1 MKRLLPAYPLWIID
15 PMFSVWS
22 RSDELNKDDTSF
34 WAAVSHRAYGLV
46 RYDGK
51 TYCFMGR
58 RDGAERL
65 EQTNINITAFAT
77 EYGFCCDKF
86 ELGVKFISP
95 RIPTDL
101 KLMSC
106 PICYTDYEV
115 KPKSGKLPDD
125 FSVVI
130 ALDEDFCYNRE
141 RAAVVGSAIPLD
153 GFETAFFTRK
163 YNITASNTS
172 DYDAPDYGSTYITG
186 DEAFFITE
194 TALNEYVN
202 DGIVEYK
209 RNNFERSYILGVNK
223 STKGS
228 FITAFDDT
236 VSVFYFGEW
245 LKGYFFKDGATII
258 DAIDW
263 AKNSHDY
270 IIRKLNEFDDK
281 LKCDC
286 ENIGKDYYLLACA
299 ALRQSVG
306 GHKLVQNGKG
316 ELLFLSKEC
325 NSGGFIGTVD
335 VSYPSI
341 PLYLLYNPNL
351 VNAMMTGVFEFAR
364 MPVWTYG
371 FAPHDIG
378 MYPHCAG
385 QIYGANKT
393 DDKYNCGI
401 DDLKDYPRT
410 AQALYLRSKG
420 SNAYNYREQMPVE
433 ECGNMLIMTAAALL
447 FGADQK
453 TAKDNFDLLNQ
464 WVEYLE
470 KFGLKPEEQLC
481 TDDFAGHLANNVNL
495 AIKALV
501 GIESFSVICDNLGK
515 TELAKEYLKKA
526 KVFAEELKKEVGNG
540 IMPLAYGQKDS
551 YSLKYNILFDKL
563 FGCNLIG
570 QDICEKEVDYY
581 ITKSNRFGVPLDT
594 RKDYSKTDWILWCA
608 ALTEDSE
615 KCEKLYAPIVKFLEE
630 SPSREPFID
639 WYGTVKGEYISFRN
653 RTVQGGIFAPLLHS
667 ALKNRQQ

>member
-341 PLYLLYNPNL
+341 PLYL
-351 VNAMMTGVFEFAR
+351 
-364 MPVWTYG
+364 
-371 FAPHDIG
+371 
-378 MYPHCAG
+378 
-385 QIYGANKT
+385 
-393 DDKYNCGI
+393 
-401 DDLKDYPRT
+401 
-410 AQALYLRSKG
+410 
-420 SNAYNYREQMPVE
+420 
-433 ECGNMLIMTAAALL
+433 
-447 FGADQK
+447 
-453 TAKDNFDLLNQ
+453 
-464 WVEYLE
+464 
-470 KFGLKPEEQLC
+470 
-481 TDDFAGHLANNVNL
+481 
-495 AIKALV
+495 
-501 GIESFSVICDNLGK
+501 
-515 TELAKEYLKKA
+515 
-526 KVFAEELKKEVGNG
+526 
-540 IMPLAYGQKDS
+540 
-551 YSLKYNILFDKL
+551 
-563 FGCNLIG
+563 
-570 QDICEKEVDYY
+570 
-581 ITKSNRFGVPLDT
+581 
-594 RKDYSKTDWILWCA
+594 
-608 ALTEDSE
+608 
-615 KCEKLYAPIVKFLEE
+615 
-630 SPSREPFID
+630 
-639 WYGTVKGEYISFRN
+639 
-653 RTVQGGIFAPLLHS
+653 
-667 ALKNRQQ
+667 